1 MSTTDDD
8 IDQTLNDSDDEIDPQ
23 LMADVVIEDGDDEYV
38 HKQRRNSQKVS
49 FLVWRSHC
57 LKVTR
62 FWVQNVWISRYLHV
76 TLSQDHE

>member
-49 FLVWRSHC
+49 FLV
-57 LKVTR
+57 
-62 FWVQNVWISRYLHV
+62 
-76 TLSQDHE
+76 